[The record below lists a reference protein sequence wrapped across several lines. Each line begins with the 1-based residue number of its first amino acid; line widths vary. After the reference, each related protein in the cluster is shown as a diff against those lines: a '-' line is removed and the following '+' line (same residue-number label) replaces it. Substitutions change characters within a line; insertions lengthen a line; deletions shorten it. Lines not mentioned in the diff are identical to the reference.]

1 MFEGKVI
8 VKIKTHMLC
17 SVTFF
22 QQSWHQPGRP
32 QVTVWRMH
40 IACFVRKATDT
51 HSEYVILIAL
61 PQQQW
66 LHECALM
73 LRYTYVACLVCI

>member
-1 MFEGKVI
+1 ME
-8 VKIKTHMLC
+8 
-17 SVTFF
+17 
-22 QQSWHQPGRP
+22 QPGRP
-32 QVTVWRMH
+32 QVTIWRMH
-40 IACFVRKATDT
+40 IACCVHKATDT

-73 LRYTYVACLVCI
+73 LRHTYVACLVCIWMYILHIQKR